1 MFTFFRKKN
10 NSETNDRLDPEI
22 REDGLRKGRAL
33 REVMDDYFIT
43 RKYDDELDGTNNKTG
58 YDWYIMKKNVNKKDA
73 LEKLASL
80 TEWML
85 QNDMYGFKC
94 DNHYFFRLNGK
105 TAVILDKF
113 TQEDEALLPFC
124 KEHHI
129 DLFVIDNGSYVK
141 CETKEKFCLNVS
153 TYPGSADDAATYGDV
168 ELIKEKEL

>member
-1 MFTFFRKKN
+1 MFSFFKKKEN
-10 NSETNDRLDPEI
+10 LSHDDRLDPEI

-33 REVMDDYFIT
+33 LEVMDDYNIT
-43 RKYDDELDGTNNKTG
+43 RQYYDSLDGVNNHTG
-58 YDWYIMKKNVNKKDA
+58 YDWYIMKKNVSKKEA
-73 LEKLASL
+73 LEKLAFF

-85 QNDMYGFKC
+85 QNYMYGFKC
-94 DNHYFFRLNGK
+94 DNHHFFRLNGK
-105 TAVILDKF
+105 TAVILDTF

-141 CETKEKFCLNVS
+141 CETKERFCLNVS